1 MKIYDKARWHIDGGE
16 NKDEVLKKFSLF
28 FHYLKKNNMLTD
40 EGNEI
45 FDIGFDPSI
54 SLHERMVNTEGK
66 EFLDANYDLLLP
78 PSATELEEKLSLL

>member
-1 MKIYDKARWHIDGGE
+1 
-16 NKDEVLKKFSLF
+16 
-28 FHYLKKNNMLTD
+28 MLTD

-78 PSATELEEKLSLL
+78 LSATELEEKLSLL